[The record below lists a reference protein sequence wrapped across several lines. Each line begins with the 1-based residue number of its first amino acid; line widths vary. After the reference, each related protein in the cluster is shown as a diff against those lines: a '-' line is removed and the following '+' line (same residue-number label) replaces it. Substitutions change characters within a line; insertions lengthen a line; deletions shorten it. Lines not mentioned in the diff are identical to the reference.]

1 MKKITRYTAM
11 LTCLLC
17 SLPAFAVE
25 NSSGQQQQKESKSAA
40 QVKTYTSHSTKKSQ
54 LSRKCG
60 IYSGICPMGKPLE
73 VGAYCICHTPSG
85 PIHGV
90 VVP

>member
-1 MKKITRYTAM
+1 MKKTTRYATM
-11 LTCLLC
+11 LTFLFC
-17 SLPAFAVE
+17 SLPAFAVD
-25 NSSGQQQQKESKSAA
+25 SSSSQQQQKKSMSAA
-40 QVKTYTSHSTKKSQ
+40 QVKTYSSDSTKQSQ

-60 IYSGICPMGKPLE
+60 IYSGICPMGKSLE